1 MIVQNT
7 EREGIHVLCI
17 TYVYDVYAWH
27 HQHLRLY
34 FHETKL
40 IRKISSRK
48 KYRIYNTLFTLMC
61 CKRQIF
67 CGAKVLKFSMQHA
80 KLPIFLKIYTL

>member
-1 MIVQNT
+1 MMSMHGITNICDYIFTKQN
-7 EREGIHVLCI
+7 
-17 TYVYDVYAWH
+17 
-27 HQHLRLY
+27 
-34 FHETKL
+34 
-40 IRKISSRK
+40 SSA
-48 KYRIYNTLFTLMC
+48 KYHPAKNTAYYNTLFTLMC